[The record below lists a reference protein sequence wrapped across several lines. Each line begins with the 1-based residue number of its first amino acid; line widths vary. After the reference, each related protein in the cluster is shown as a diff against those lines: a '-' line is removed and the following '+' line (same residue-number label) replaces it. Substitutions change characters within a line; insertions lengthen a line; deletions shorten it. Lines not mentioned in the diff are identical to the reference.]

1 MKILVL
7 GAASRIGP
15 YVVDALEADHELL
28 LTDVID
34 VESDHASRRVD
45 ISSLDEV
52 TDAMQGMDA
61 VINCTVERRDR
72 QRAFDVNTLG
82 CYHVMRAAV
91 DTGVRRVINTGPHFT
106 VQGPSYEGFDYG
118 IEPDAPSHP
127 GVNLYAHSKGIGQ
140 EICRVFAENNDLH
153 VLMLLFYIFRA
164 DDDKVF
170 NHPHLISWEDSA
182 QAVRCAIDVDLA
194 TMPSRCEVF
203 SILCEQ
209 PHRRFSNKKARYFL
223 GWEPKDDLSR
233 HWTRRSVEGG
243 E

>member
-15 YVVDALEADHELL
+15 HVVEALESDHELL

-34 VESDHASRRVD
+34 VESDHETRRVD
-45 ISSLDEV
+45 VSSLDEM
-52 TDAMQGMDA
+52 TAAMEGVDA

-82 CYHVMRAAV
+82 CYHMMRAAV
-91 DTGVRRVINTGPHFT
+91 ANGVKRVINTGPHFT
-106 VQGPSYEGFDYG
+106 IHGPSYEYLDYG
-118 IEPDAPSHP
+118 IEPDAPPHP
-127 GVNLYAHSKGIGQ
+127 GLGLYAHSKGIGQ
-140 EICRVFAENNDLH
+140 EICRVFAENHDLH

-164 DDDKVF
+164 DGDKIF
-170 NHPHLISWEDSA
+170 NHPHLISWKDSA
-182 QAVRCAIDVDLA
+182 QAVRCAIEVDLE

-209 PHRRFSNKKARYFL
+209 PHRRFSNKKAKHLL

-233 HWTRRSVEGG
+233 HWTRPSV
-243 E
+243 